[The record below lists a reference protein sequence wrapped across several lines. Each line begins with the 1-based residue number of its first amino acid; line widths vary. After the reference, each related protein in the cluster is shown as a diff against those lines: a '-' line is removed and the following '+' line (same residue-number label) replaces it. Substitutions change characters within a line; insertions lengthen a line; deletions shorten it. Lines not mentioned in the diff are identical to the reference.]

1 MSKKGMKYD
10 YKEAYNKNLKPSARL
25 HYLENARHD
34 KDSSSPYKF
43 LGANIASIAAGI
55 GRGNFVG
62 TPNGRLMDFYQ
73 NAEAQRIGSQQ
84 TTQAKQSAAAI
95 AAGIGGINSATTPV
109 APTTD
114 MSAGAVASGGAM
126 DPTNPFAGKTF
137 KIEPT
142 SPMGMVGT
150 DASQTF
156 QPPMASNEIG
166 GAKDLFGDKTR
177 GMAQTIYGTQEQRQ
191 ISVKSPYTM
200 KSIPEG
206 DKGAGL
212 RALPDNVVENMG
224 YDPVTKMVS
233 PLNDNHPGNKKMLKT
248 LTDKPKVTTA
258 YNSSYAGNPNVSN
271 RVYNAATGLTIN
283 EDPTYNYKKASQYEA
298 NAIQQ
303 HGSLE
308 AARKALYNKR
318 NK

>member
-1 MSKKGMKYD
+1 MKYD

-34 KDSSSPYKF
+34 KDS
-43 LGANIASIAAGI
+43 AAT
-55 GRGNFVG
+55 FV
-62 TPNGRLMDFYQ
+62 
-73 NAEAQRIGSQQ
+73 
-84 TTQAKQSAAAI
+84 
-95 AAGIGGINSATTPV
+95 
-109 APTTD
+109 
-114 MSAGAVASGGAM
+114 
-126 DPTNPFAGKTF
+126 DPTMASVGIDPQKV
-137 KIEPT
+137 IEPQ
-142 SPMGMVGT
+142 M
-150 DASQTF
+150 TF
-156 QPPMASNEIG
+156 QPPMPSNQIG
-166 GAKDLFGDKTR
+166 VAKPVFNPQVQ
-177 GMAQTIYGTQEQRQ
+177 GMAQTIYGTPEQRQ
-191 ISVKSPYTM
+191 VSVNSPYTM

-224 YDPVTKMVS
+224 YDAATKMVS
-233 PLNDNHPGNKKMLKT
+233 PLNDNHPGDKKMLKT

-258 YNSSYAGNPNVSN
+258 YNSSYTGNPNVSN

-303 HGSLE
+303 YGSLE